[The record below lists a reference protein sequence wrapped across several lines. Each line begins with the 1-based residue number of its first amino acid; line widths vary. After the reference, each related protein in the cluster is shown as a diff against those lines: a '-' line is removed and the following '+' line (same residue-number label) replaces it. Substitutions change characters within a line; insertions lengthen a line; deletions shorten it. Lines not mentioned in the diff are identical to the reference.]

1 MATSRSAARTYAGD
15 YAAVFDAVCRA
26 APETGLKPAIA
37 DPATGVIT
45 LSSSLS
51 LASWGENITIQV
63 GQVQPGTIQVTIRS
77 GLKFG
82 LVDWGRNDKNLAA
95 LFARIDAAV
104 AGSTPPLTPNAA
116 APAAG
121 WHPDPAGRH
130 AYRYWDGQTWT
141 DQVSDA
147 GQATTDPL

>member
-26 APETGLKPAIA
+26 APEAGLKPATA

-45 LSSSLS
+45 LSSSVS

-104 AGSTPPLTPNAA
+104 AGSTPPPAPKLA

-130 AYRYWDGQTWT
+130 EYRYWDGQTWT

-147 GQATTDPL
+147 GLVTTDPL